1 MTIPVI
7 TEEQLSAAAQ
17 LAEARWLGL
26 FTLLMSLGSCLSF
39 ASDKSFKKQVIL
51 TGLFNAC

>member
-7 TEEQLSAAAQ
+7 TEEQLSAAAR
-17 LAEARWLGL
+17 LAEAQRLGL